1 MIRENLI
8 EFLEVMISAVY
19 FVAGMIRENLIEFL
33 VVMILVTYF
42 AAGYL
47 DALPK

>member
-1 MIRENLI
+1 MIK
-8 EFLEVMISAVY
+8 
-19 FVAGMIRENLIEFL
+19 ENLIEFL

-42 AAGYL
+42 AVGYL

>member
-1 MIRENLI
+1 MIK
-8 EFLEVMISAVY
+8 
-19 FVAGMIRENLIEFL
+19 ENLIEFL